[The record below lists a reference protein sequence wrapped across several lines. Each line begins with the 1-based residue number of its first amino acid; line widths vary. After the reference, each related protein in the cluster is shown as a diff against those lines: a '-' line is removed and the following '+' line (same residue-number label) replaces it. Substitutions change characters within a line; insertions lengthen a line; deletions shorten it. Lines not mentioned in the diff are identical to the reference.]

1 MQTMIV
7 GCPHCHSKNRLPND
21 KPKREAQCG
30 HCKKPLFN
38 GKAFAVSADQLAAHR
53 DSSLPVVIDF
63 WASWCGPCQQFA
75 PIFEQVA
82 ANFAEQARFIKMST
96 EQQPTVAQHYG
107 IRSIP
112 TLLVLK
118 NGQEIARQAGAMSA
132 QQFNQWLQR
141 VLA

>member
-1 MQTMIV
+1 MPTMIV
-7 GCPHCHSKNRLPND
+7 ACPHCHSKNRLPLD

-30 HCKKPLFN
+30 RCKQSLFP
-38 GKAFAVSADQLAAHR
+38 GKAFAVSADQLPAHR
-53 DSSLPVVIDF
+53 DSELPVVIDF

-82 ANFAEQARFIKMST
+82 ANFAENVRFIKIST

-132 QQFNQWLQR
+132 TQLSQWLQQLLR
-141 VLA
+141 